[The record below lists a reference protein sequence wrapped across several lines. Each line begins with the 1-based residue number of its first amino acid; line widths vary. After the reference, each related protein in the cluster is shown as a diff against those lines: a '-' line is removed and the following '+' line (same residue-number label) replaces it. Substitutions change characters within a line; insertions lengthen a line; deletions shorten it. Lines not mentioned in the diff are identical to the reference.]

1 MATKKSNNRMNNT
14 QSTTKVLCSA
24 CGAEIIIPANQHPV
38 SEMAIGKDSGL
49 GTVVLPTT
57 GGGAECM
64 AYGCTSRV
72 PNAPTSATSIEAVL
86 ASALNSPNAARLLA
100 GIIDKIES
108 EGYIEVEGIVRRWI
122 PSQCLQMLYST
133 GYRGEEIGFH
143 KMLKRKGY
151 DYGWDVLLADLK
163 KQAKMFAESD
173 MEGYNDR
180 NRWYNKSVALDMA
193 NNYLLALKE
202 HIKNMPERNHKKRKY
217 VKLRCN
223 WMNQGKGIHSDELL
237 GFYAKLETAIRR
249 ISLTKNPKTL
259 LAAVQDFNKLRS
271 GIWFNPELCNSFM
284 NAYKAAGAY
293 YTIKDLILFEGCLMQ
308 VNAAG
313 DTCIRRYNEKRHFI
327 KQEEPLA
334 ALERKTTELVGRG
347 INEYGYEMLGL
358 LKEFLK
364 YNNFNFEAT
373 KQEWAKQSE
382 ARKLMREINK
392 SRRPRK

>member
-38 SEMAIGKDSGL
+38 SGMAIGKDSGL

-202 HIKNMPERNHKKRKY
+202 HIKNMPER
-217 VKLRCN
+217 
-223 WMNQGKGIHSDELL
+223 I
-237 GFYAKLETAIRR
+237 
-249 ISLTKNPKTL
+249 
-259 LAAVQDFNKLRS
+259 
-271 GIWFNPELCNSFM
+271 
-284 NAYKAAGAY
+284 
-293 YTIKDLILFEGCLMQ
+293 
-308 VNAAG
+308 
-313 DTCIRRYNEKRHFI
+313 
-327 KQEEPLA
+327 
-334 ALERKTTELVGRG
+334 
-347 INEYGYEMLGL
+347 
-358 LKEFLK
+358 
-364 YNNFNFEAT
+364 
-373 KQEWAKQSE
+373 
-382 ARKLMREINK
+382 
-392 SRRPRK
+392 